1 MRFPL
6 GVETLWVL
14 RLLELARC
22 NTGVPALR
30 VVRVFGLVNDVVRL
44 NDHCSVAER
53 VKW

>member
-22 NTGVPALR
+22 NTGPALR